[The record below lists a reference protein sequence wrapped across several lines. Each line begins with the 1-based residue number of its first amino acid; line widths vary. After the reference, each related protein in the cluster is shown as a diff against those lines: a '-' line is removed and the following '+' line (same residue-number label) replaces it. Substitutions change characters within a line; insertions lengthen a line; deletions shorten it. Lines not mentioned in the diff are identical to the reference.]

1 MQNIEQLGDNI
12 IKIVG
17 IIAVEDKPA
26 IVDMLKRNGSL
37 VTEKSTTDEIIDA
50 TLKAIKDNTRF
61 RNDFKQYIIQVSQSE
76 NDNSFSNKDG
86 AGKEKLKNIFNS
98 IFSEENITKAVGL
111 GMDYASNK
119 MNANAQKSTN
129 QQAIDFEKAK
139 AQNSALELAK
149 LDALSRLPQT
159 TQSSKK
165 WVLPVAIGGG
175 VLVLGVIL
183 YFALRKK

>member
-1 MQNIEQLGDNI
+1 MQNKEQLADGI
-12 IKIVG
+12 IMMVG
-17 IIAVEDKPA
+17 VIAVEDKPA

-37 VTEKSTTDEIIDA
+37 VTEKSSTDEIIDA
-50 TLKAIKDNTRF
+50 SLKAIKDNTRF
-61 RNDFKQYIIQVSQSE
+61 RNDLKAYLIQVGKSDTS
-76 NDNSFSNKDG
+76 NSFSYAEG
-86 AGKEKLKNIFNS
+86 RGKEKVKSFFNNIFT
-98 IFSEENITKAVGL
+98 EENINKAVNL

-139 AQNSALELAK
+139 AQNSALEVAK